1 MMRASGENLQ
11 ADPSALE
18 TILPA
23 VPTVW
28 MVRQKG
34 TLEKGW
40 PIQTLGWMRQMAL
53 L

>member
-1 MMRASGENLQ
+1 MRASGENLQ

-28 MVRQKG
+28 IVRQKG
-34 TLEKGW
+34 TLEEGL